1 MFDNSATAEAL
12 FGTQSLRIDEKW
24 LFDLEQI
31 VYFFVKGQP
40 VDPDG
45 VELDTVLSMINVFE
59 KFREDKMISERL

>member
-31 VYFFVKGQP
+31 VYFFVKGQA
-40 VDPDG
+40 VDPDA
-45 VELDTVLSMINVFE
+45 VE
-59 KFREDKMISERL
+59 